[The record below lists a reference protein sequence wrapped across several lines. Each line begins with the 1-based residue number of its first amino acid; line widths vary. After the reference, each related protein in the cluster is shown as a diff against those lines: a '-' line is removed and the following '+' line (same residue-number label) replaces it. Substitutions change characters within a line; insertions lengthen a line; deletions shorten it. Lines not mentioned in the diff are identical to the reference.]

1 MSKLRLYGS
10 TSGYNELT
18 VPAVADN
25 SEVNIGNLA
34 GNTYVTG
41 TFVSNNYYEAFKLQG
56 PTISSVHPTTDIQNE
71 TFFNEAPLIY
81 ITGSGFDSSANVILI
96 ANSTIDTSKSI
107 EFVAANVQ
115 VHSTSNITFT
125 LPDPPDDF
133 KTLGLDDIDVLVV
146 NRSTNLSSISR
157 KAFNAPYF
165 GSAVGFTYGYDMGGL
180 SNYIRDRFPFAT
192 DSNATAVASG
202 LGGYFSR
209 AAVGSSTR
217 GYYFGGGAFSPGNT
231 EDSEIF
237 RFRFSTESEEVNVG
251 QLIVDRGSPAGH
263 QSDVNGYSS
272 GGTDNLSSVI
282 NNSIDK
288 FPFASEGNA
297 TDVGDLTQAR
307 HAASGQSS
315 QSHGYASG
323 GPSYNI
329 IDKFPFATDAN
340 ATDVGD
346 LVNGSSGG
354 RTGQSSTTNG
364 YASGS
369 TGIEKFPFATDANS
383 TDVGDLTLNRTVQS
397 GQSSYQS
404 GYTSGG
410 NPAPTGSNIIEKFP
424 FATDSNA
431 TDVGDLTTGRGA
443 GSGGVEV

>member
-18 VPAVADN
+18 VPAIADN

-56 PTISSVHPTTDIQNE
+56 PTISSVHPTTDIQNQ

-96 ANSTIDTSKSI
+96 ANSIYNTSQSI

-133 KTLGLDDIDVLVV
+133 KTLGFDDIDVIVV

-165 GSAVGFTYGYDMGGL
+165 GSAVGFTYGYDAGGL

-202 LGGYFSR
+202 LTGNFSR
-209 AAVGSSTR
+209 ASVGSSTR
-217 GYYFGGGAFSPGNT
+217 GYTFGGGAFSPGNT

-251 QLIVDRGSPAGH
+251 QLIIDRGSPAGH

-272 GGTDNLSSVI
+272 GGTDSLGAVI
-282 NNSIDK
+282 NNSVDK

-307 HAASGQSS
+307 KGASGQSS

-323 GPSYNI
+323 GTSYNI

-340 ATDVGD
+340 STDVGD
-346 LVNGSSGG
+346 LSNGAGGG

-383 TDVGDLTLNRTVQS
+383 TDVGDLTSNRSVQS

-410 NPAPTGSNIIEKFP
+410 NPASNIIDKFP

-431 TDVGDLTTGRGA
+431 TDVGDLTTARGN